1 MHALWERTR
10 KDGTSTVAVKLRLM
24 RMGKKKQPT
33 YRVVAADSRSPRDG
47 RFIEVVGVYAPR
59 GRSRSDRDAVV
70 EIDDVKAMRWLS
82 QGAKPTDRVERLL
95 QQSGTWERFRNGLP
109 PVVGGHGAELAT
121 GAETTG
127 TGDPAPPATGAGAA
141 VAGDAGAPGVTVPGD
156 GAGGSSPAEAS
167 GEPAPGAGA
176 LHSALGGDVIGAPGA
191 QPAERSDA
199 SGVESAPAASEPAG
213 AGAGAG
219 VGVGAAEAASS
230 AGAGTGGS
238 AGAP

>member
-176 LHSALGGDVIGAPGA
+176 LHSAVGGDVIGAPGA

-213 AGAGAG
+213 AGAG
-219 VGVGAAEAASS
+219 VGAGAAEAASS